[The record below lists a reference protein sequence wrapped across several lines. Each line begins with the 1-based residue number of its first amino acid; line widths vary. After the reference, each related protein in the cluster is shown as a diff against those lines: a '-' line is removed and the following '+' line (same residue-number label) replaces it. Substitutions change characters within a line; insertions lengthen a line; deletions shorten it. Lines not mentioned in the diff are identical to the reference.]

1 MGRERIAHRLGWVK
15 PMSQPNRFTSRR
27 AGARLRRIM
36 TRQTGILIIFL
47 AALLLG
53 GCARATLTNLT
64 VGQMPRNKAT
74 GLYRVEIRWENNAN
88 GVRHETV
95 QPVVLVG
102 ANVFPMKRVA
112 VLTNDWSALVP
123 VAADAAGMTYRV
135 KVNWEFSAIPVP
147 EANSKMSKSFQ
158 LQIKD

>member
-1 MGRERIAHRLGWVK
+1 
-15 PMSQPNRFTSRR
+15 
-27 AGARLRRIM
+27 M

-64 VGQMPRNKAT
+64 VGQLPRNAT
-74 GLYRVEIRWENNAN
+74 GFYRVEIRWENNAN

-102 ANVFPMKRVA
+102 TNVFSMERVE

-123 VAADAAGMTYRV
+123 VAADAPGMTYRV
-135 KVNWEFSAIPVP
+135 RVDWEFNAIPVP
-147 EANSKMSKSFQ
+147 EANSKMSKTFQ
-158 LQIKD
+158 LQIRD

>member
-1 MGRERIAHRLGWVK
+1 MRRERIAHCLRSVK
-15 PMSQPNRFTSRR
+15 PISPPNRFTSRR

-64 VGQMPRNKAT
+64 VGQQPRDAN
-74 GLYRVEIRWENNAN
+74 GLYRVEIIWENDAN

-95 QPVVLVG
+95 QPVLLVG
-102 ANVFPMKRVA
+102 TNVFPMQRTALVS
-112 VLTNDWSALVP
+112 NRWEALVP
-123 VAADAAGMTYRV
+123 VAADAAGVTYRV
-135 KVNWEFSAIPVP
+135 RVDWKFNAIPVP
-147 EANSKMSKSFQ
+147 EANSKMSKTFQ
-158 LQIKD
+158 LQIRD

>member
-1 MGRERIAHRLGWVK
+1 
-15 PMSQPNRFTSRR
+15 
-27 AGARLRRIM
+27 M

-47 AALLLG
+47 TALLLG

-64 VGQMPRNKAT
+64 VNSQPRDAN
-74 GLYRVEIRWENNAN
+74 GLYRVEIIWEDTAN
-88 GVRHETV
+88 GVRHETI

-102 ANVFPMKRVA
+102 TNAFPMQR
-112 VLTNDWSALVP
+112 TALVSSRWETLLP
-123 VAADAAGMTYRV
+123 VAEDAQGVTYRIRV
-135 KVNWEFSAIPVP
+135 DWKFNAIPVP

>member
-1 MGRERIAHRLGWVK
+1 
-15 PMSQPNRFTSRR
+15 
-27 AGARLRRIM
+27 M
-36 TRQTGILIIFL
+36 TRQTGIFIIFL
-47 AALLLG
+47 TVLLLG

-64 VGQMPRNKAT
+64 VGQLPRNAN
-74 GLYRVEIRWENNAN
+74 GFYRVEMIWENNAN

-102 ANVFPMKRVA
+102 TNEFPMKRTANVSNRWDI
-112 VLTNDWSALVP
+112 LLP
-123 VAADAAGMTYRV
+123 VAADAQGVTYRFRV
-135 KVNWEFSAIPVP
+135 DWKFDAIPVP